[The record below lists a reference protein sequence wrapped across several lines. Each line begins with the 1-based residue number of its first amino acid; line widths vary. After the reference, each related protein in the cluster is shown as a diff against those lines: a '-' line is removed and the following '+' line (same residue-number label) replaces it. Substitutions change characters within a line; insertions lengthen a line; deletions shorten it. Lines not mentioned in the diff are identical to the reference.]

1 MRMKNYFLIF
11 VVLIFKLT
19 YLNTAYADKITIL
32 YKVENSP
39 ITNKD
44 IAKEINYL
52 TLFNE
57 ELKNIDEQQLIKYAS
72 KSAIRDKVKKNK
84 LLEVFKFGENDE
96 LVNRQV
102 KVLISDLNLN
112 QLQFEQLLDQL
123 DLSLTFIKK
132 KIEIEF
138 LWNRLIVALYKDKL
152 NINVSEI
159 EKKLKRDLND
169 PSNFIDE
176 FLLYEILFSPNQ
188 KTNIND
194 EIKKVY
200 NSIEDI
206 GFEKTANIISEAQSS
221 KLGGKIGWVTENQLS
236 KEISKRIK
244 ILEVGKHTGAINIAG
259 GIIILHLKEKR
270 KIESDLNYEDELKKI
285 ISSERNRQLNQYSS
299 VFYKKIEINTKIYEN

>member
-1 MRMKNYFLIF
+1 MKNYFLIF
-11 VVLIFKLT
+11 VVLIIKLT
-19 YLNTAYADKITIL
+19 YLNTAYADKISIL

-52 TLFNE
+52 SLFNK
-57 ELKNIDEQQLIKYAS
+57 ELKNIDEEQLIKYAS
-72 KSAIRDKVKKNK
+72 KSAIRYKVKKNK

-102 KVLISDLNLN
+102 KVLVSDLNLN

-123 DLSLTFIKK
+123 GLSLTFIKK

-138 LWNRLIVALYKDKL
+138 LWNRLIIALYKDKL

-159 EKKLKRDLND
+159 EKKLKSDLND

-188 KTNIND
+188 KTNIDD
-194 EIKKVY
+194 EITKVY
-200 NSIEDI
+200 NSIKNI

-236 KEISKRIK
+236 KEISDKIK
-244 ILEVGKHTGAINIAG
+244 VLEVGKHTEAINIAG

-270 KIESDLNYEDELKKI
+270 KIESDLSYEDELKKI
-285 ISSERNRQLNQYSS
+285 ISSERNRQLSQYSS

>member
-1 MRMKNYFLIF
+1 MKNYFLIF
-11 VVLIFKLT
+11 VVLIIKLT
-19 YLNTAYADKITIL
+19 YLNTAYADKISIL

-52 TLFNE
+52 SLFNK
-57 ELKNIDEQQLIKYAS
+57 ELKNIDEEQLIKYAS
-72 KSAIRDKVKKNK
+72 KSAIRYKVKKNK

-102 KVLISDLNLN
+102 KVLVSDLNLN

-123 DLSLTFIKK
+123 GLSLTFIKK

-138 LWNRLIVALYKDKL
+138 LWNRLIIALYKDKL

-159 EKKLKRDLND
+159 EKKLKSDLND

-188 KTNIND
+188 KTNIDN
-194 EIKKVY
+194 EIMKVY
-200 NSIEDI
+200 NSIKDI
-206 GFEKTANIISEAQSS
+206 GFEKTANIMSEAQSS

-236 KEISKRIK
+236 KEIFDRVK
-244 ILEVGKHTGAINIAG
+244 ILEVGKHTGAINIVG

-285 ISSERNRQLNQYSS
+285 ISAERDRQLTQYSS

>member
-1 MRMKNYFLIF
+1 MKNYFLIF
-11 VVLIFKLT
+11 VVLIIKLT
-19 YLNTAYADKITIL
+19 YLNTAYADKISIL

-52 TLFNE
+52 SLFNK
-57 ELKNIDEQQLIKYAS
+57 ELKNIDEEQLIKYAS
-72 KSAIRDKVKKNK
+72 KSAIRYKVKKNK

-102 KVLISDLNLN
+102 KVLVSDLNLN

-123 DLSLTFIKK
+123 GLSLTFIKK

-138 LWNRLIVALYKDKL
+138 LWNRLIIALYKDKL

-159 EKKLKRDLND
+159 EKKLKSDLND

-176 FLLYEILFSPNQ
+176 FLLYEIFFSPNQ
-188 KTNIND
+188 KTNIDN
-194 EIKKVY
+194 EIMKVY

-206 GFEKTANIISEAQSS
+206 GFEKTANIMSEAQSS

-236 KEISKRIK
+236 KEIFDRVK
-244 ILEVGKHTGAINIAG
+244 ILEVGKHTGAINIVG

-285 ISSERNRQLNQYSS
+285 ISAERDRQLTQYSS